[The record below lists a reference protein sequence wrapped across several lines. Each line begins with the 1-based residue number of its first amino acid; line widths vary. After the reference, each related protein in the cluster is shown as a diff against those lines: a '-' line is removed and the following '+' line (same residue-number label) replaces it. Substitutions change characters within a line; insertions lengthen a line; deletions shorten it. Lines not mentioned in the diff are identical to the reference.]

1 MWAGDLG
8 SSQRDLSYPLLSP
21 PPPSPTKHDDVDDE
35 RRYTTPSDLEEDDE
49 PPKIRTE
56 RMRSLRSFRR
66 FIIGYCELKYSII
79 LLQDVLNYYEYILCS
94 IFWMIYSLINI
105 SYRRVVEPPL
115 WCYNVPYV
123 YCICHFGINC

>member
-66 FIIGYCELKYSII
+66 FIIGYCEFIYLFLI
-79 LLQDVLNYYEYILCS
+79 LRDVFNYYSYLILS
-94 IFWMIYSLINI
+94 N
-105 SYRRVVEPPL
+105 
-115 WCYNVPYV
+115 
-123 YCICHFGINC
+123 